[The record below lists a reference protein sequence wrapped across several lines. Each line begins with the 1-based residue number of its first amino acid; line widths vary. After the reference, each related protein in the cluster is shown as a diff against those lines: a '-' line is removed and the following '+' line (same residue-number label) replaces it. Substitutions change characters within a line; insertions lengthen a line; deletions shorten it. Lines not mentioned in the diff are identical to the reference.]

1 MLTAGSANIYSFLH
15 EESFVPSWRKF
26 LSTMVERKIPHI
38 GKNKVIRRLCFS
50 GKSYRFLI
58 GIYATSYST
67 FLYAGRMMRLPSKF
81 SSSLRCAHQP
91 TIRAMAN
98 SGVKISCGKPIIS
111 YTKPE

>member
-1 MLTAGSANIYSFLH
+1 MLTVGSANIYSFLH

-58 GIYATSYST
+58 GYTPLPPAHSYMQ
-67 FLYAGRMMRLPSKF
+67 AG
-81 SSSLRCAHQP
+81 
-91 TIRAMAN
+91 
-98 SGVKISCGKPIIS
+98 
-111 YTKPE
+111 